1 LQSYCFSS
9 IDLLLLLIHLQIIE
23 KIVSQQIMNLRLE
36 DNYRHRG
43 LRKKLV
49 ETIRSKGIVS
59 KEVLAAIEN
68 LPRHYFFESS
78 FLEFAYDDKP
88 FPIGAGQTIS
98 QPFTVAFQT
107 QLLEVKKGDKIL
119 EIGTGSG
126 YQACVLALMGARVF
140 SIERHKS
147 LYQKAKVFLPK
158 IGFNT
163 IKVFYGDGFEGLP
176 SFAPFDKILITAAV
190 SFIPEKLVEQLKPG
204 GLLVL
209 PLGGDE
215 VQTMTVVSK
224 TAEGELRHE
233 KHGAFRFVPMLPE
246 KSDQ

>member
-1 LQSYCFSS
+1 
-9 IDLLLLLIHLQIIE
+9 
-23 KIVSQQIMNLRLE
+23 MNIRLE

-49 ETIRSKGIVS
+49 ETIKSKGIVS
-59 KEVLAAIEN
+59 KDVLAAIES

-78 FLEFAYDDKP
+78 FLEFAYNDKP

-98 QPFTVAFQT
+98 QPYTVAFQT
-107 QLLEVKKGDKIL
+107 QLLEIRKGDKIL

-126 YQACVLALMGARVF
+126 YQACVLSLMGARVF
-140 SIERHKS
+140 TIERHKS
-147 LYQKAKVFLPK
+147 LYQKTKNFLPK
-158 IGFNT
+158 IGFGT

-176 SFAPFDKILITAAV
+176 AFAPFDKILITAAV
-190 SFIPEKLVEQLKPG
+190 PFIPEKLFEQLKPG
-204 GLLVL
+204 GLMVL

-215 VQTMTVVSK
+215 VQTMTAVRK
-224 TAEGELRHE
+224 TPEGEMLRQ

-246 KSDQ
+246 KSDE